1 MKLLRL
7 AAFAALVSLAACTSS
22 PTEPSSTRSTSPVA
36 EGAFS
41 GSQSTSDGGNM
52 LGSGNY
58 SDDGLMDEGTPP
70 VPADTTARGPGMIGS
85 GN

>member
-7 AAFAALVSLAACTSS
+7 AAFAALVSLAACTAS
-22 PTEPSSTRSTSPVA
+22 PTGAIDPSLGGRATMSEA
-36 EGAFS
+36 E
-41 GSQSTSDGGNM
+41 TLSDGGGGI
-52 LGSGNY
+52 GSGNY
-58 SDDGLMDEGTPP
+58 SDDGLMDEGTP